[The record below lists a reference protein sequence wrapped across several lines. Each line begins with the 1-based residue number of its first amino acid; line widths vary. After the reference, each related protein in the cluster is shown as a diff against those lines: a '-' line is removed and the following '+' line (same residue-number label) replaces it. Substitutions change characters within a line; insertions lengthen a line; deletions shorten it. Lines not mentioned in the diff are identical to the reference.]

1 MTFADHFLEDL
12 DSRTWRA
19 PEGAPRAITTSTVFL
34 GAGDHALE
42 VAVASA
48 AARPKADDMRKLW
61 HARQGKRPSP
71 VLLVV
76 GYPEHGDTRVS
87 VCGPVGEQPPVIHG
101 LEASQVERVA
111 AAALTEP
118 SRHSA
123 IRFLVAMLPE
133 VGADLPGLR
142 NSGLL
147 ATQELRNGVPAR
159 HDWQRAC
166 TRSRNALP
174 LRGRQLVEKLGF
186 GIEQLSV
193 TSSILTVGGGG
204 KRAVAVFLD
213 QGETFDEPA
222 DRFASTPVSHALA
235 LADREGVPWVVLT
248 RARQIRLYA
257 ARSDT
262 GVGRKGRAE
271 TFVEVDLALLPEDR
285 AGYVDLLFSASA
297 LKENGTLDDILRQSA
312 DFAAE
317 LAIRLRERV
326 YFEAVPGLATAVAG
340 RVDRNGALTED
351 DLSAAYEQTLIILF
365 RLLFLAYA
373 EDKDLLPYR
382 TNSRYADHALKTIAR
397 RLSEDRVNDKVSF
410 DAGAIDLWEDVRQL
424 WRTVDKGNS
433 GWGVPGYNGGLF
445 SDKADVNPAGAALAR
460 IDLTDAE
467 FGPALMALLVDHGP
481 DGVVG
486 PVDFRSLSVREFGTI
501 YEGLLES
508 MLSISPSD
516 LTVDAKGNYVPTKKA
531 GDVVVAA
538 GDIYFHNRS
547 GARKATGSYFTK
559 PFAVEHL
566 LDHAL
571 EPALAEHVARLQA
584 LLDQGDEVAA
594 AEAFFDFRCVDLAM
608 GSGHFLVAAVDRI
621 EARLSGFLALHPI
634 APVVAEME
642 RLRQAAVDALGDLAD
657 GVEIETTSLLRRQVA
672 RRCIYGVDLNRISVE
687 LARLAI
693 WIHTFVPGLPLSFL
707 DHSLVRGNSLTG
719 IGTIDEA
726 INILDP
732 KAAKAGAVSLF
743 RSQIDEFLGRAS
755 DALRRLARVTEATV
769 ADVEAARKAHL
780 EALEAVRPARDLFD
794 LLIAGRLGE
803 TDLVVTADEDAIEK
817 NKGLPKARDL
827 AKKLE
832 AMHFPVA
839 FPEVFERDR
848 PGFDCILGNPPWEKL
863 HVEEHGFWALRFP
876 GLRGLAVT
884 DLNREMKRL
893 RSARPDLVA
902 ELGGEI
908 AAADLMR
915 ATLLRGPYPEL
926 GSGHPDLYKAFSW
939 RFWALIR
946 QGGAIGVVLP
956 RSALSATGSS
966 EWRRTILNEGT
977 FSSVTT
983 TINTA
988 GWVFDDAEPR
998 YTIAFVALRKG
1009 RQDASIEL
1017 RGPYASRG
1025 SYERSRRDEPL
1036 QIWGTDLLNWSAG
1049 AAFPL
1054 IPGRRAGEAFLRMR
1068 ATPRFDSAEGGWRPK
1083 PVQGDLNA
1091 TQGKSQMVFGQSARD
1106 DLWPVYSGGSFNLW
1120 SPDNGPDSYYA
1131 WIDPEIAIRV
1141 LQERRV
1147 SSARRAGSVFTGFDT
1162 EWVADPDTL
1171 PCWYPR
1177 IAFRDVARA
1186 TDRRTIIPA
1195 LIPGSVVVT
1204 HKAPYLL
1211 LPGGDERDE
1220 AYLIGVVS
1228 SIPFDW
1234 YARRV
1239 VETSVSFDLLGC
1251 FPLPRPDREDR
1262 LRKLVETAAGRLAAV
1277 DSRYEY
1283 WAEAVGV
1290 PTASVGDNRADL
1302 TAELDAAVAHL
1313 YGLAED
1319 DVKVIFETFHV
1330 GWDYSTRLSSV
1341 LDHFREMA

>member
-1 MTFADHFLEDL
+1 VTFPDAFLEDL

-19 PEGAPRAITTSTVFL
+19 PDGAPRAITTSAVFL

-42 VAVASA
+42 VAVATA

-76 GYPEHGDTRVS
+76 GYPEHGEARVS

-101 LEASQVERVA
+101 LEVSQVERVA
-111 AAALTEP
+111 AAALAEP
-118 SRHSA
+118 TRHAA

-159 HDWQRAC
+159 HDWQEAC
-166 TRSRNALP
+166 DRSRNVLP

-193 TSSILTVGGGG
+193 TSSVLTVGGGG

-213 QGETFDEPA
+213 EGETFDEPA
-222 DRFASTPVSHALA
+222 DRFSSTPVSHALA

-257 ARSDT
+257 ARPDT

-285 AGYVDLLFSASA
+285 AGYVGLLFSATA
-297 LKENGTLDDILRQSA
+297 LKENGTLDDILLQSA

-326 YFEAVPGLATAVAG
+326 YFEAVPNLATAVAA
-340 RVDRNGALTED
+340 RLDRDGALTED
-351 DLSAAYEQTLIILF
+351 DLAAAYEQTLIILF

-397 RLSEDRVNDKVSF
+397 RLTEDRVNDKVAF

-424 WRTVDKGNS
+424 WRAVDKGNS

-467 FGPALMALLVDHGP
+467 FGPALMALLVDQGP
-481 DGVVG
+481 DDVIG

-508 MLSISPSD
+508 MLSIAPAD

-531 GDVVVAA
+531 NDVVVHS

-571 EPALAEHVARLQA
+571 EPALAEHITRLQA
-584 LLDQGDEVAA
+584 LLDHGDEVAA

-634 APVVAEME
+634 APVVAELE

-672 RRCIYGVDLNRISVE
+672 RRCIYGVDLNHISVE

-707 DHSLVRGNSLTG
+707 DHSLVCGNSLTG

-726 INILDP
+726 IEILDP
-732 KAAKAGAVSLF
+732 GSAQTGHVSLF
-743 RSQIDEFLGRAS
+743 RAQIDAFLSRAS
-755 DALRRLARVTEATV
+755 DALRRLARITEATG
-769 ADVEAARKAHL
+769 ADIAAAREAHR
-780 EALEAVRPARDLFD
+780 EALAAVQPAHDLFD
-794 LLIAGRLGE
+794 LLVLARLGE
-803 TDLVVTADEDAIEK
+803 GPVPVTTDEDRLRDDK
-817 NKGLPKARDL
+817 DLPRAQ
-827 AKKLE
+827 E
-832 AMHFPVA
+832 AAASLQALHFPVT
-839 FPEVFERDR
+839 FPEVFLRDR
-848 PGFDCILGNPPWEKL
+848 AGFDCILGNPPWDKVLFEPQSFWVTRSPGLNALGASQRERAIEQLRRERPDDTAEEKREQEERERL
-863 HVEEHGFWALRFP
+863 QALVEAGYPNRGRGHYDFAKLFVERACGLLNGSATLGYVLPASSLLLGGWGKLRELLLARSDLTAAQARNKGGWLFEDVEHRTAVVLLTKVTSGTTEPQVEVWPGIASVKQLKSVSHPDALR
-876 GLRGLAVT
+876 
-884 DLNREMKRL
+884 
-893 RSARPDLVA
+893 
-902 ELGGEI
+902 
-908 AAADLMR
+908 
-915 ATLLRGPYPEL
+915 
-926 GSGHPDLYKAFSW
+926 
-939 RFWALIR
+939 
-946 QGGAIGVVLP
+946 LP
-956 RSALSATGSS
+956 RPVLASLSDSVVVP
-966 EWRRTILNEGT
+966 WLNEAAERDV
-977 FSSVTT
+977 FE
-983 TINTA
+983 TIRAHPALAGGA
-988 GWVFDDAEPR
+988 GWVRGTHDARWDFRGSGPQNRFASREDKPGAWRVLMTRHVVPYGIDRGAAYQQFVTEPRALANGVENGPAGAVFGADHPLIIVRHPSRNDDSRTMIATALPLRGFIHNKGYVHAVRHVPGTDPQQLLALLGFLNTFTCDWWVRRFVDRHITAPVLNNVRLPNWTDAEI
-998 YTIAFVALRKG
+998 TEAAILAGAL
-1009 RQDASIEL
+1009 L
-1017 RGPYASRG
+1017 ASRG
-1025 SYERSRRDEPL
+1025 TMELAGGVEVDV
-1036 QIWGTDLLNWSAG
+1036 TDG
-1049 AAFPL
+1049 
-1054 IPGRRAGEAFLRMR
+1054 GEL
-1068 ATPRFDSAEGGWRPK
+1068 DC
-1083 PVQGDLNA
+1083 
-1091 TQGKSQMVFGQSARD
+1091 
-1106 DLWPVYSGGSFNLW
+1106 
-1120 SPDNGPDSYYA
+1120 
-1131 WIDPEIAIRV
+1131 IIRLEV
-1141 LQERRV
+1141 
-1147 SSARRAGSVFTGFDT
+1147 
-1162 EWVADPDTL
+1162 
-1171 PCWYPR
+1171 
-1177 IAFRDVARA
+1177 
-1186 TDRRTIIPA
+1186 
-1195 LIPGSVVVT
+1195 
-1204 HKAPYLL
+1204 
-1211 LPGGDERDE
+1211 
-1220 AYLIGVVS
+1220 
-1228 SIPFDW
+1228 
-1234 YARRV
+1234 
-1239 VETSVSFDLLGC
+1239 
-1251 FPLPRPDREDR
+1251 
-1262 LRKLVETAAGRLAAV
+1262 LAA
-1277 DSRYEY
+1277 S
-1283 WAEAVGV
+1283 GF
-1290 PTASVGDNRADL
+1290 GLNRAELELMLGDFSDRPAACPAALRTAILGAL
-1302 TAELDAAVAHL
+1302 T
-1313 YGLAED
+1313 
-1319 DVKVIFETFHV
+1319 
-1330 GWDYSTRLSSV
+1330 
-1341 LDHFREMA
+1341 